1 MDSHQSPS
9 AVTVTNLVHDYEG
22 RPALQGISFEVD
34 EGEFFGILGPNG
46 GGKSTTFRILAT
58 LLTPTSGEATVCGHD
73 VVSDR
78 DAVRRHIGVAF
89 QAPALDIKLTVR
101 ENLMHHGH
109 LYGLSGDHLRQ
120 RIDESLGSIGLRD
133 RAGEL
138 VEKLSGGLRRR
149 IELAKALMSHPSVL
163 MLDEPTVGL
172 DPKARD
178 DFWNLVRDLR
188 VRTGMTVLA
197 TTHLL
202 EEGSACDRIAILD
215 EGKLVALDK
224 PSVLCNQICGDIV
237 TVHGRDIVNQLDRI
251 DQSLG
256 LDVET
261 HGDAL
266 RIVAADGT
274 DAAARVRELL
284 GDHIDS
290 ISIARPTLSDVFRE
304 RTGHAFT
311 AEPEMSGAA

>member
-1 MDSHQSPS
+1 MDQQQPPT

-22 RPALQGISFEVD
+22 RPALKGISFEVY

-58 LLTPTSGEATVCGHD
+58 LLTPTSGQATVCGHN
-73 VVSDR
+73 VVTDR

-109 LYGLSGDHLRQ
+109 LYGLSGDHLRK

-188 VRTGMTVLA
+188 ARTGMTVLA

-224 PSVLCNQICGDIV
+224 PSVLCNQICGEIV
-237 TVHGRDIVNQLDRI
+237 TVHGRNIVDQMDRI
-251 DQSLG
+251 DQDLG

-261 HGDAL
+261 QGDAL

-284 GDHIDS
+284 GDRIDS

-304 RTGHAFT
+304 RTGHAFAT
-311 AEPEMSGAA
+311 EPELSGAA

>member
-1 MDSHQSPS
+1 GHNV
-9 AVTVTNLVHDYEG
+9 VT
-22 RPALQGISFEVD
+22 
-34 EGEFFGILGPNG
+34 
-46 GGKSTTFRILAT
+46 
-58 LLTPTSGEATVCGHD
+58 
-73 VVSDR
+73 DR

-89 QAPALDIKLTVR
+89 QAPALDIKLTVQ

-133 RAGEL
+133 RAREL

-188 VRTGMTVLA
+188 TRTGMTVLA

-215 EGKLVALDK
+215 EGKLVALDQ
-224 PSVLCNQICGDIV
+224 PSVLCSQICGEIV
-237 TVHGRDIVNQLDRI
+237 TVHGRNIVDQVGRI
-251 DQSLG
+251 DQTLG
-256 LDVET
+256 FDVET
-261 HGDAL
+261 QGDAL

-284 GDHIDS
+284 GDGIDS

-311 AEPEMSGAA
+311 TEPKMSGAA